1 MLHSA
6 PDRRLPTITISQRGT
21 SGNNSSEATAF
32 LVTAGI
38 TDYTQTTAIN
48 YLVDSLKDA
57 GLWTKMKVIYP
68 FVGGTALAHQTNLK
82 DPTTNILTFSNISHS
97 SSGIFAT
104 NIASVG
110 SATSAYSSVSDSV
123 TDTSFGYYGTTL
135 FTVSN
140 GVILGDGATNS
151 TANCIAVA
159 NAGSYNVYYK
169 AMGGSAGSA
178 ASVYSTGFLGAD
190 GFKMVSIL
198 GTTARVSTN
207 QIENTPFTS
216 STIKS
221 NASWRIITNGA
232 GNTSNTY
239 SFFFVGNGLT
249 SAEMLTLH
257 NIVGTY
263 QNILGRRIYAFDS
276 NLHPWTN
283 RFVSITGLT
292 SNTQITALNQLIN
305 SLNNNGWL
313 DTNILY
319 VYPFLGTDLT
329 KYAYALDGSA
339 GSIGS
344 NTYSTL
350 GLDPNNIQ
358 NAGINTAI
366 FTSVLASSG
375 GCIGFYCNE
384 DTNINGYDTVSA
396 ASTSA
401 SHIGIIIRNPSNQI
415 QVLMYGGG
423 TLTTVGTNTNA
434 IGCYHLQI
442 PAGYGSSISST
453 LYKNGVAY
461 GTTVTHGTTAAS
473 ITAQRVPGSF
483 TNAAGGSRR
492 FAISYIGT
500 GSFTAG
506 QIATLNTIIQTFV
519 TALGRQ

>member
-6 PDRRLPTITISQRGT
+6 PDRRLPSITISQRGT
-21 SGNNSSEATAF
+21 SGNNSSEAGAF

-68 FVGGTALAHQTNLK
+68 FVGGTAQAHQLNLK
-82 DPTTNILTFSNISHS
+82 DPTVNLLIFSNITHS
-97 SSGIFAT
+97 SAGISAT
-104 NIASVG
+104 NVASVG
-110 SATSAYSSVSDSV
+110 SAVSQYSSVSDSV
-123 TDTSFGYYGTTL
+123 TDTSFGYYGTTIY
-135 FTVSN
+135 SSPN
-140 GVILGDGATNS
+140 NIILGDGTSGTATS
-151 TANCIAVA
+151 AIGVTTT
-159 NAGSYNVYYK
+159 GSNNVYYR
-169 AMGGSAGSA
+169 AFGGGAGTGGA
-178 ASVYSTGFLGAD
+178 PYSSGFLGAD
-190 GFKMVSIL
+190 GFKMVSVL

-207 QIENTPFTS
+207 QIENAPFTS
-216 STIKS
+216 STTKA
-221 NASWRIITNGA
+221 NLGWRLFTNSA
-232 GNTSNTY
+232 NSTSNTF
-239 SFFFVGNGLT
+239 SFFFIGNGLT

-292 SNTQITALNQLIN
+292 DNTQITALNQLIN
-305 SLNNNGWL
+305 NLNNNGWL

-329 KYAYALDGSA
+329 KYAYSLDSSA
-339 GSIGS
+339 GSVGS

-350 GLDPNNIQ
+350 GLDPNSAT
-358 NAGINTAI
+358 NAGIATAI
-366 FTSVLASSG
+366 FTSTLGASG

-384 DTNINGYDTVSA
+384 DSTSGGYDTMSA
-396 ASTSA
+396 ASTTG
-401 SHIGIIIRNPSNQI
+401 SHILINLRNTSNQI

-423 TLTTVGTNTNA
+423 TLTTVGTNTSA

-442 PAGYGSSISST
+442 PAGYGTSFNST

-461 GTTVTHGTTAAS
+461 ATTVPHGLTTASA
-473 ITAQRVPGSF
+473 TAQRVPGSY
-483 TNAAGGSRR
+483 TNAAGASRR
-492 FAISYIGT
+492 FAISYIGI

-506 QIATLNTIIQTFV
+506 QVSTLNTIIQTFV